1 MEQEKAIQLFEKKY
15 MTVFQNLSDLK
26 KEQDRLADIEKKAK
40 AEIEKAMYDY
50 GITSVKN
57 DLITITRVEA
67 SESRS
72 IDLTELSKKEPK
84 LYGEL
89 LEDYPKVSTKKAY
102 VRFTVAK

>member
-1 MEQEKAIQLFEKKY
+1 METTAIQVFEQKY
-15 MTVFQNLSDLK
+15 MKVFQNLSDLK
-26 KEQDRLADIEKKAK
+26 KEQDRLADIEKKTK
-40 AEIEKAMYDY
+40 AYIEKAMDEY

-57 DLITITRVEA
+57 DLITITRIEA
-67 SESRS
+67 SESKS

>member
-1 MEQEKAIQLFEKKY
+1 METTAIQVFEKKY
-15 MTVFQNLSDLK
+15 MTVFQSLSDLK
-26 KEQDRLADIEKKAK
+26 KEQEKLDELEKQVKADIEK
-40 AEIEKAMYDY
+40 AMDEY

-57 DLITITRVEA
+57 SLITITRIEA
-67 SESRS
+67 SESKS

-84 LYGEL
+84 LYAEL